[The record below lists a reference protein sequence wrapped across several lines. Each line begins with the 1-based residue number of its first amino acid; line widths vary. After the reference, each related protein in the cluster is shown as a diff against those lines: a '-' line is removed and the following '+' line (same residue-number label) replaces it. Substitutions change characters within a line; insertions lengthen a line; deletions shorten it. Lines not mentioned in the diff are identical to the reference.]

1 MLVHMSRPMTT
12 QMRCCRTVTEH
23 EEGRI
28 VNITSQMVKEL
39 RDKTN
44 AGMMDCKKA
53 LTETSGDMEKAIDLL
68 RQKGLAVAQKRAGRA
83 TSEGLVETSIQ
94 ADGKLGVMVEV
105 NCETDFVAKSDAFI
119 EFAKNVVLHV
129 AETTPPASPA
139 DLLAQKFVKNPA
151 LTIQDMLNEL
161 VAKLGENIGVKRF
174 AKFNEGMMETYIHA
188 GGKLGVMVEIACE
201 NDSVAKSAD
210 FTEFAKNICM
220 HIAAANPVSISR
232 EEVPADLAERERNI
246 FIQQAIDSGKPANI
260 AEKIVV
266 GKLEQFYRE
275 NCLLEQPFIKDDR
288 RTVQQMLEEQVQ
300 KIGEKIVISRFA
312 RFQVS

>member
-1 MLVHMSRPMTT
+1 M
-12 QMRCCRTVTEH
+12 
-23 EEGRI
+23 
-28 VNITSQMVKEL
+28 NITSQMVKEL

-83 TSEGLVETSIQ
+83 TSEGLVETYIQ

-119 EFAKNVVLHV
+119 EFAKNVTAQV
-129 AETTPPASPA
+129 AESTATTTAE
-139 DLLAQKFVKNPA
+139 LLEQKFVKNPA
-151 LTIQDMLNEL
+151 LTIQDMLNEM
-161 VAKLGENIGVKRF
+161 VAKLGENSGVKRF
-174 AKFNEGMMETYIHA
+174 VKFNEGLVENYIHA
-188 GGKLGVMVEIACE
+188 GGKLGVMVELACD
-201 NDSVAKSAD
+201 NDAVAKNAEFS
-210 FTEFAKNICM
+210 EFAKNICM

-260 AEKIVV
+260 AEKMV
-266 GKLEQFYRE
+266 GGKMDRFFAES
-275 NCLLEQPFIKDDR
+275 CLLEQKFVKNPDISIQDLIKEVA
-288 RTVQQMLEEQVQ
+288 TKL
-300 KIGEKIVISRFA
+300 GATISIKRFA
-312 RFQVS
+312 RFQVGA